1 MSNQERLGFR
11 GPRGCQGGNPRA
23 VLYLLKGT
31 DGGDRRDIVREI
43 VEIVTEVARG
53 LSPGGQDP
61 FEDEFPG
68 G

>member
-1 MSNQERLGFR
+1 
-11 GPRGCQGGNPRA
+11 
-23 VLYLLKGT
+23 VVYLLNGAA
-31 DGGDRRDIVREI
+31 GSDRGDIVREI
-43 VEIVTEVARG
+43 IEILTEVARG